1 MVSVGV
7 SVCGEGRPAMC
18 WAGQAGAGAGDTPIC
33 GQTGLGAQ
41 PATESMNPVHV
52 LRYGYDI
59 SP

>member
-1 MVSVGV
+1 MASVGV

-18 WAGQAGAGAGDTPIC
+18 WAGLVTAGAGDTHIC
-33 GQTGLGAQ
+33 GQTGLGTP

-52 LRYGYDI
+52 LRYGYGI

>member
-1 MVSVGV
+1 MVSVSPCVVKAAPPCAGLV
-7 SVCGEGRPAMC
+7 T
-18 WAGQAGAGAGDTPIC
+18 GQAGAGDTHIC

-52 LRYGYDI
+52 LRYSYDI